1 MATPTTF
8 VDATARTTREAE
20 QTVADWDNGMNMGS
34 CSPGVGINIGGGA
47 LPAIDA
53 PGQAGYSWTLL
64 DQDEVARTPQDSQSI
79 GGIGLNAGAETN
91 QPILTISAQADA
103 GDGTVT
109 LGTAATLTTLA
120 AGWVLGA

>member
-1 MATPTTF
+1 MATPATF

-20 QTVADWDNGMNMGS
+20 QTIADWDGGMNMGS
-34 CSPGVGINIGGGA
+34 CLPGVGINVG
-47 LPAIDA
+47 
-53 PGQAGYSWTLL
+53 GQANLTGEPNGWTLL
-64 DQDEVARTPQDSQSI
+64 DQDGAARTPQDSQSI

-91 QPILTISAQADA
+91 QPILTISAQSAD

-120 AGWVLGA
+120 AGWVAGA